1 MRPSSLSPFALYA
14 GPLIT
19 TSIAAAVSG
28 SSATDPEIDAAAGE
42 EQDAESQ
49 QRSGHGSEHHPT
61 SAVACTMTDEGSRQ
75 QAGPSQ
81 PQQLSAYAMALYQEL
96 QAAEP
101 LSPDAAAASSRR
113 SLPPTRGSAGPP
125 AAPMPHGHAPQA
137 LALTEAPSQQS
148 SQLLFNSREYG
159 LYGLYEPNGM
169 QEQLITGYYTSL
181 PSISPR
187 SYRDSS
193 LQPTPRNLRRFNTA
207 SGTYVQLR
215 NRFLR
220 NVFGLLALSLAVAA
234 GAGVAVL
241 AAPPDV
247 ASRLLLSQPWA
258 LHLTLVLSIGTLL
271 LLALSE
277 RLRRPHPHSLLAFVA
292 FSAGQTLLVATATVA
307 LDTCL
312 LVQAVGL
319 AALALACVAAC
330 AQLLGRLADL
340 TTGAAIA
347 WCSAG
352 VVLGWAGGAAL
363 EAVVAGSAGSGASG
377 IGLCCCSWVDTCIS
391 DRLRP
396 II

>member
-1 MRPSSLSPFALYA
+1 MQT
-14 GPLIT
+14 PL
-19 TSIAAAVSG
+19 
-28 SSATDPEIDAAAGE
+28 
-42 EQDAESQ
+42 
-49 QRSGHGSEHHPT
+49 
-61 SAVACTMTDEGSRQ
+61 
-75 QAGPSQ
+75 
-81 PQQLSAYAMALYQEL
+81 
-96 QAAEP
+96 
-101 LSPDAAAASSRR
+101 
-113 SLPPTRGSAGPP
+113 
-125 AAPMPHGHAPQA
+125 
-137 LALTEAPSQQS
+137 
-148 SQLLFNSREYG
+148 
-159 LYGLYEPNGM
+159 
-169 QEQLITGYYTSL
+169 
-181 PSISPR
+181 
-187 SYRDSS
+187 
-193 LQPTPRNLRRFNTA
+193 
-207 SGTYVQLR
+207 QLR

-377 IGLCCCSWVDTCIS
+377 IGLCCCSWPPWSCGPSSSRGAIVAGGTAITAVPPVRRADLTAIWSWYPGSPQYVSYQVRLLPTGSLERGGGRECRAGEDTGTGGSNSNQRDMEARQDFAVARKQQQRWEYCHIRRREDKKCGTQDS
-391 DRLRP
+391 TSPRLSRTQGSP
-396 II
+396 FHADIAFITLTDL